1 MFIKGTK
8 TKQKIQLPYQFL
20 VHAWLIMFLM
30 AQSCSGPKYP
40 GPLTV
45 EQALEKFQIKDGFR
59 VEIFAA
65 EPHVTDPVEVAFDEF
80 GSVYAVEMPDY
91 PYKPEKGQARSRIRY
106 LEDTNRDGRI
116 DFSVIF
122 QDSLSEATSILP
134 WKGGLL
140 VCAAPEI
147 IYLKDTDGD
156 HVADSKEVLFTGFF
170 ENNSEAQITNLKF
183 NIDNWIYGS
192 NHGNPGQVRF
202 LRRPELPEV
211 STIGTDFRFRLDQGL
226 FESAA
231 GSTQFGQAIDNW
243 GNRFSTQNTIHISQI
258 VIPWRYLNRDPSIK
272 AKAPVQNISDHDL
285 EMFQLTP
292 PPYWRAERTARRQK
306 TYDEQNLDR
315 TEYAEDHFTG
325 CSGGTVYTGDL
336 FPESYH
342 GSVFTGEVAGNL
354 IHRDVLVPGQ
364 GPLFVAQRDAS
375 ETQSEFLATTDPWF
389 RPANLKVA
397 PDGSLLVTDMYR
409 QHIETPLSIPEDLK
423 EDMDFYNGDEMGR
436 IYRITPEGTASYKSI
451 AKFPGEMESTELV
464 HLLTHRH
471 QWWRLTAQRLLIERA
486 DTTILSSLHEMVLN
500 SEQPLARLHA
510 LFTIEALGGL
520 TQELVVVALS
530 DDHAELRVRG
540 LQFAESYPELL
551 PQMIKL
557 ANDDDV
563 RVVFQAALSIG
574 NFRGADVRSTLERLL
589 TKYEGDPW
597 FQIAIQ
603 SASVSNTLVSVSE

>member
-1 MFIKGTK
+1 
-8 TKQKIQLPYQFL
+8 
-20 VHAWLIMFLM
+20 
-30 AQSCSGPKYP
+30 
-40 GPLTV
+40 
-45 EQALEKFQIKDGFR
+45 
-59 VEIFAA
+59 
-65 EPHVTDPVEVAFDEF
+65 
-80 GSVYAVEMPDY
+80 
-91 PYKPEKGQARSRIRY
+91 
-106 LEDTNRDGRI
+106 
-116 DFSVIF
+116 
-122 QDSLSEATSILP
+122 
-134 WKGGLL
+134 
-140 VCAAPEI
+140 
-147 IYLKDTDGD
+147 
-156 HVADSKEVLFTGFF
+156 
-170 ENNSEAQITNLKF
+170 
-183 NIDNWIYGS
+183 
-192 NHGNPGQVRF
+192 
-202 LRRPELPEV
+202 
-211 STIGTDFRFRLDQGL
+211 LDQGL

-306 TYDEQNLDR
+306 AYDEQNLDR
-315 TEYAEDHFTG
+315 IEYAEDHFTG

-336 FPESYH
+336 FPESYQ

-364 GPLFVAQRDAS
+364 GPLFVAQRDVS
-375 ETQSEFLATTDPWF
+375 ETRSEFLATTDPWF

-464 HLLTHRH
+464 HLLTHQH
-471 QWWRLTAQRLLIERA
+471 QWWRLTAQRLLIERQ

-500 SEQPLARLHA
+500 SERPLARLHA
-510 LFTIEALGGL
+510 IFTMEALGGL
-520 TQELVVVALS
+520 TQELVGVALS
-530 DDHAELRVRG
+530 DDHAELRARG

-551 PQMIKL
+551 PQMLKL

-563 RVVFQAALSIG
+563 RVAFQAALSIG
-574 NFRGADVRSTLERLL
+574 NFSGIDVHSTLAQLL

-597 FQIAIQ
+597 FQKAVL
-603 SASVSNTLVSVSE
+603 SAPEGNTLAAASE